1 MTEPQDLKPFFEV
14 LRRTLEHVKQM
25 IEPPPLLK
33 AHPWQSFQDAVRS
46 VLDATK
52 EQHDETND

>member
-1 MTEPQDLKPFFEV
+1 MTEPQDLKPFFEA

-33 AHPWQSFQDAVRS
+33 AHPWQSFQGAVRR
-46 VLDATK
+46 VLSATK
-52 EQHDETND
+52 ERTDD